1 MKNLKKDDYSAN
13 FKISNCDEDMTKQIK
28 YEKPEIKKVN
38 FSTQSTTVLGNCSGW
53 KSTDMLN

>member
-1 MKNLKKDDYSAN
+1 MKNLKKDDYST
-13 FKISNCDEDMTKQIK
+13 KLQPSKRGEDMAIQIK

-53 KSTDMLN
+53 KSTNMLN

>member
-1 MKNLKKDDYSAN
+1 MKNLKKDDYST
-13 FKISNCDEDMTKQIK
+13 KLQISKCSEDMAIQIK

-53 KSTDMLN
+53 KSTNMLN